1 MVTLAAIADILD
13 FLAERTK
20 FHSRII
26 MAIATIFGAAGLVL
40 LSLAFARPD
49 PQGVVMVG
57 GGLFIGMLLFLYKKI
72 RHLQKQALVMGMVVA
87 GIRRIQDEAATERLR
102 KLTGEMVGPA
112 EPTETGP
119 EPLEEI
125 LEFVERLEGRQRR
138 NLIATSIGFLVVVG
152 LVGAIAG
159 TWYLEG
165 KSDTPGVA
173 IPRPEQIARGL
184 ERVSELARQ
193 AIRKTQP
200 AKEEPPPPRQQEL
213 QVPVEAE
220 ELNREGAPAK
230 QEPPANAEK
239 LVALQ
244 QEISALQQELSVAR
258 RQLKEERQKV
268 AVLEEK
274 TGAHRKDASGLQ
286 KRSEALGKTVTDREY
301 LRLVSEAF
309 AYTYRKGPGDVERA
323 ETAYRNA
330 IRIARAKSIRDPVV
344 YNAYAGFL
352 QGQRRFKEAEKFY
365 QMALGINP
373 GYGPALNNLGTL
385 YEVTGKL
392 EEALRKYKAA
402 YDAGEK
408 LGAQNYS
415 RLHSV
420 ITK

>member
-1 MVTLAAIADILD
+1 
-13 FLAERTK
+13 
-20 FHSRII
+20 